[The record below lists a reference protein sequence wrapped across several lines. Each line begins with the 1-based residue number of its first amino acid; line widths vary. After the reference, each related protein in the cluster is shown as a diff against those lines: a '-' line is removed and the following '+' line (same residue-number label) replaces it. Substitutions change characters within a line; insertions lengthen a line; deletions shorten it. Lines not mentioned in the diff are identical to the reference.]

1 MPEPSDPAEIDPGR
15 AALREGIALY
25 NRGEFNEAHEV
36 LEAPWRRLCG
46 DDREIYQGLIQ
57 VATAFHQARKGKFRG
72 AKLLLQRGLG
82 RLRKHTGTFEFLPL
96 HDFVPAVE
104 ACLEMVE
111 RCDDGEGE
119 FDPDRIPRLPEG

>member
-1 MPEPSDPAEIDPGR
+1 MTHPEEIDPGR

-25 NRGEFNEAHEV
+25 NRGEYNEAHEV
-36 LEAPWRRLCG
+36 LEAPWRRLDG

-57 VATAFHQARKGKFRG
+57 VATAFHKVGRGKFRG

-96 HDFVPAVE
+96 GEFVPAVE
-104 ACLEMVE
+104 VCLEAVE
-111 RCDDGEGE
+111 ICDRGEGE
-119 FDPDRIPRLPEG
+119 FDPDLIPLLPER